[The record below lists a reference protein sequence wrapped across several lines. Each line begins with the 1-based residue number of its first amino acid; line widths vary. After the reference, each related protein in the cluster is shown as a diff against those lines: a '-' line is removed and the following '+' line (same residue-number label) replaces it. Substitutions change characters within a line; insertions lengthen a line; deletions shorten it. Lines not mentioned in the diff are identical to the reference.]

1 MKIRIKGNSVRLRLT
16 KSEVDKI
23 ALGQSVKEIVEFPE
37 NELTYKIS
45 FANHSV
51 VSFRDGFIHI
61 EIEKSGLSK
70 WASSTEVGID
80 FTSGKLQVLVEK
92 DFACLITRDGEDD
105 ADAFP
110 NPLASDAG

>member
-16 KSEVDKI
+16 KSEVDNI
-23 ALGQSVKEIVEFPE
+23 ALGQSVQEIVEFPG

-45 FANHSV
+45 FADHST
-51 VSFRDGFIHI
+51 VSFREGLIHV
-61 EIEKSGLSK
+61 EIEKSDLSK
-70 WASSTEVGID
+70 WATSQEVGID
-80 FTSGKLQVLVEK
+80 FVSGKIKVLIEK

-110 NPLASDAG
+110 NPLASHAG